1 MDLATIICNYI
12 YGAFQVIKTAVDVLV
27 DTFEMAIEKLCSI
40 ANTINNAIFI
50 TLGKALD
57 AILLIVTNA
66 MGALVRTLNQSIN
79 GTWSLCANAFR
90 CNFFLEQILDPD
102 SLIAQTI
109 RKILSGKDDC
119 YCQRNSDGT
128 VTITETGNSEDS
140 IYNLQQTLYDIATDY
155 ENFKAQICTGLSLEL
170 ATDMLTDMCLDYEAQ
185 LNKWKTKIAV
195 KIRSLRKKLQ
205 GLLDLYMESEL
216 FNLLEQLQAFFECV
230 IDTELCANVDTV
242 KSYYHSILAK
252 LYLVE
257 SGVGEFCLSPNF
269 ENEILGTCNSFL
281 AKLNSGL
288 RKIQGMLGTLSSSV
302 SIKGAS
308 NALDLSTTVKG
319 ILHVSRDAVAGR
331 KIEWNQ
337 IPIIDYT
344 HKTAEEL
351 YEAHSQLH
359 GKTTT
364 VPEAALKSNKCYTLN
379 AALLD
384 TVAEGDTTEY
394 LEVELGT
401 DTTHAQELIQVGDKF
416 YTVADA
422 AKQLYTGKG
431 DAALINY
438 CRNVGGMLNVDDI
451 VTRY

>member
-12 YGAFQVIKTAVDVLV
+12 YGAFQIIKTAVDVLV
-27 DTFEMAIEKLCSI
+27 DTFEMAIEKLCSL
-40 ANTINNAIFI
+40 ANTINNAIFT

-66 MGALVRTLNQSIN
+66 LSALVRTLNQSVN

-109 RKILSGKDDC
+109 RKILSSKDDC
-119 YCQRNSDGT
+119 YCRRNPDGT
-128 VTITETGNSEDS
+128 VTITGESNEDS
-140 IYNLQQTLYDIATDY
+140 IYNMQQTLYDIATDY
-155 ENFKAQICTGLSLEL
+155 ENFKAQICTGLSLDL
-170 ATDMLTDMCLDYEAQ
+170 ATDMLVDMCLDYESQ
-185 LNKWKTKIAV
+185 LNKWKTKIAA
-195 KIRSLRKKLQ
+195 KIKSLRKKLQ
-205 GLLDLYMESEL
+205 GLLDLYMESNL
-216 FNLLEQLQAFFECV
+216 FDLLEQLQAFFECV

-242 KSYYHSILAK
+242 KSYYHSILSK

-288 RKIQGMLGTLSSSV
+288 KKIQGMLGTLSCSV

-308 NALDLSTTVKG
+308 NALDLTTTIIG
-319 ILHVSRDAVAGR
+319 IHHLTKDAIAGR

-344 HKTAEEL
+344 HKTSVEL
-351 YEAHSQLH
+351 YEAYSQLH

-364 VPEAALKSNKCYTLN
+364 DTEDALKSNRCYTLN
-379 AALLD
+379 DALLD

-394 LEVELGT
+394 LEVEPGT
-401 DTTHAQELIQVGDKF
+401 DTTHAQELIQVGDRF

-431 DAALINY
+431 DAALLNY